1 MREIRRIL
9 PRHDLIY
16 LGDTA
21 RFPYGT
27 QSPAVLKRYAKED
40 ADFLIQHGAKIIVIA
55 CNSASAAASDYLR
68 EKISLPV
75 FDVIGPAIFR
85 AKKKTRGGRIGVI
98 GTKATLRSGI
108 YESLL
113 RDQEER
119 YTIISAAAPLL
130 VPLVEERGWK
140 YPEAKRI
147 TRRYLRP
154 FKVARVD
161 TLILA
166 CTHYPILQT
175 MIEKIMGPKTVIVN
189 PAVALAAALKDFFEQ
204 ENDIDAALG
213 KNGVLKMYVTDDS
226 DSFKKTAAWWLGSGE
241 KLKVE
246 EAEVGNNP

>member
-1 MREIRRIL
+1 MIGIFDSGAGGLTVLREIRRIL

-130 VPLVEERGWK
+130 VPLVEEIGR
-140 YPEAKRI
+140 AH
-147 TRRYLRP
+147 
-154 FKVARVD
+154 V
-161 TLILA
+161 
-166 CTHYPILQT
+166 
-175 MIEKIMGPKTVIVN
+175 
-189 PAVALAAALKDFFEQ
+189 
-204 ENDIDAALG
+204 
-213 KNGVLKMYVTDDS
+213 
-226 DSFKKTAAWWLGSGE
+226 
-241 KLKVE
+241 
-246 EAEVGNNP
+246 